1 MYEVVVVVF
10 RLYKQS
16 IELSGMSP
24 RGGALP
30 GMEVGGS
37 MALGAGSTFSESSI
51 LSSVASQ
58 LMWKRVTRGLDAKM
72 FLCSCESAQKKKK
85 SKIAIIRI
93 VWTLISQRYIV
104 KTRC

>member
-1 MYEVVVVVF
+1 MYEVVVVF

-24 RGGALP
+24 RGGALL

-37 MALGAGSTFSESSI
+37 MVLGAGSTFSESSI
-51 LSSVASQ
+51 LSKVASQ

-72 FLCSCESAQKKKK
+72 FLCSC
-85 SKIAIIRI
+85 
-93 VWTLISQRYIV
+93 V
-104 KTRC
+104 